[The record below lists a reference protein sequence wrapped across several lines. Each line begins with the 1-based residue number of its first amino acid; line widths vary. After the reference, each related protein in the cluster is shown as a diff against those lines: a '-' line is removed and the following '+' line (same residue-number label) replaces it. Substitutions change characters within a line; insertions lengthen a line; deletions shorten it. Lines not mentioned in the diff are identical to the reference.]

1 MKILPGFVTVL
12 AVMLYIS
19 FFEIGLGCIPFF
31 LASEMIEPE
40 FLGSV
45 QSFTMSLN
53 WFSNF
58 CVGIFFPY
66 MDKFLG
72 AYSFVPFA
80 IVLFGTLL
88 YSIFVLPETRGKSLS
103 EVRQELNER
112 QGVVSRSRE
121 SQTGEAETM
130 LV

>member
-1 MKILPGFVTVL
+1 METNFVKPLTVGQL
-12 AVMLYIS
+12 TL
-19 FFEIGLGCIPFF
+19 
-31 LASEMIEPE
+31 
-40 FLGSV
+40 
-45 QSFTMSLN
+45 
-53 WFSNF
+53 
-58 CVGIFFPY
+58 IFFPY

-80 IVLFGTLL
+80 IVLFGTLM
-88 YSIFVLPETRGKSLS
+88 YSIFVLPETRGKSLG